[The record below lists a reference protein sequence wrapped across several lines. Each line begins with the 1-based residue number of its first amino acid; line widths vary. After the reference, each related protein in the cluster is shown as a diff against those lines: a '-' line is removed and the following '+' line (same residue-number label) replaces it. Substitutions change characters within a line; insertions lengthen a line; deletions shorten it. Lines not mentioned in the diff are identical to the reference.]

1 MRKLIY
7 LTGDIESPFF
17 TNEIAA
23 FVEKYDEV
31 FVVGYSGDISVCN
44 QMSEQM
50 GFKYALISNTPL
62 GLSGLCSLVT
72 WLNEKHVKEEIKAI
86 TELALSAIKKYL
98 YICVY
103 GVYWVKLNKI
113 LEKYINDTDEYYVY
127 SFWLSRPGF
136 GAASLSLNYDN
147 IGRAVSRTHRYD
159 LYEEENSL
167 GYLPFRKF
175 ITENIDS
182 IYFSSK
188 DTLIYFRDKE
198 YSKSKLPKFKLSY
211 LGTYDHGIKKA
222 EHKKDRI
229 VIASCSY
236 IIQRKR
242 LDLIIKL
249 IKTISDLT
257 KVSWIHIGNGEAEQ
271 QIAASAK
278 AELGNNKNVNYS
290 FLGKMND
297 EDIFRT
303 YLENDVDFFVNLSD
317 SEGIPV
323 SIIEAMSMGIPV
335 IARNVG
341 GISDAVDT
349 SNGLLICKEEEDIDW
364 KSISQQIV
372 DIYYSDDYSSK
383 SENARKKWENQ
394 FNGESNPVRI
404 AADIISDDCIETI
417 RT

>member
-23 FVEKYDEV
+23 FVEEYDEV
-31 FVVGYSGDISVCN
+31 FVVGYSGNTSVCN

-50 GFKYALISNTPL
+50 GFKYSLISNTSF
-62 GLSGLCSLVT
+62 GLSGLSSFVT
-72 WLNEKHVKEEIKAI
+72 WLNEKHVKEEIHRIKGI
-86 TELALSAIKKYL
+86 SSSAIKKFL
-98 YICVY
+98 YVCFY
-103 GVYWVKLNKI
+103 GIYWIKLNKI
-113 LEKYINDTDEYYVY
+113 LKDYINDSDEYYVY

-136 GAASLSLNYDN
+136 GTASLAFNYDN
-147 IGRAVSRTHRYD
+147 IARAVSRTHRYD

-175 ITENIDS
+175 IAENIDC

-188 DTLIYFRDKE
+188 DTLLYFKEKE
-198 YSKSKLPKFKLSY
+198 YSKTKLPTFKLSY
-211 LGTYDHGIKKA
+211 LGTYDHGIKK
-222 EHKKDRI
+222 EKQNKSRI

-242 LDLIIKL
+242 LDLIIRL
-249 IKTISDLT
+249 IKEISDLAE
-257 KVSWIHIGNGEAEQ
+257 VSWIHIGNGEAEQ
-271 QIAASAK
+271 QIAAYAK
-278 AELGNNKNVNYS
+278 SELENNKRIDYS
-290 FLGKMND
+290 FLGKMTD

-303 YLENDVDFFVNLSD
+303 YHENDVDYFVNLSD

-341 GISDAVDT
+341 GISDAVDN
-349 SNGLLICKEEEDIDW
+349 SNGLLICDEEKNINW
-364 KSISQQIV
+364 RIIAKKIV
-372 DIYYSDDYSSK
+372 DIYHSEDYSLKSK
-383 SENARKKWENQ
+383 NARQKWNDR
-394 FNGESNPVRI
+394 FNGDSNPKRI
-404 AADIISDDCIETI
+404 ATDIISDDRLETV
-417 RT
+417 